1 VKVKYTMSYTVDN
14 NGTNGVLLVSTRQH
28 PGEIIK
34 TGGVLMPSA
43 KVNRNR
49 IETTTKWVIC
59 CDEVNNNAFL
69 IGKIDK
75 VLWVG
80 EGENNQCVVKIS
92 EYAQINKEDVWTDY
106 GAKKYAWTYLDNPSV
121 CKMRPGKYQFFKI
134 GRVPFGT
141 MAQTFNKPEA
151 KQETARASSIETE
164 VKKSEPVI
172 VEQVKLDAGDLRAII
187 AKGYGIDRKHVVSAE
202 VVIKFG
208 EQTVTIKG

>member
-1 VKVKYTMSYTVDN
+1 MSYTVDN

-49 IETTTKWVIC
+49 IETTTKWVVC
-59 CDEVNNNAFL
+59 CDEVNMNAFL
-69 IGKIDK
+69 IGKIDR
-75 VLWVG
+75 VLWI
-80 EGENNQCVVKIS
+80 NDQCVVKIS

-106 GAKKYAWTYLDNPSV
+106 GAKKYAWTYLDNPTV
-121 CKMRPGKYQFFKI
+121 CKMRPGKYQFIKI
-134 GRVPFGT
+134 GRVPLGT
-141 MAQTFNKPEA
+141 MDKAFPEA
-151 KQETARASSIETE
+151 KPETTAKAATVEAE
-164 VKKSEPVI
+164 VKKSEPI
-172 VEQVKLDAGDLRAII
+172 VEQTRLDAGDLRAII
-187 AKGYGIDRKHVVSAE
+187 AKAYGIDRKHVMMAE